1 MEMKAT
7 VIQLKPE
14 MLEQNP
20 KLKLWAP
27 IIKFLMVTRA
37 EVERC
42 GLRVVCAFSEAGEK
56 TVCLIPEDLAEIPD
70 EAIGAILFHEIAH
83 AIYGDWDEEKCDE
96 FARLHT
102 SPELVDT
109 ARAATEQLVKKLRS
123 KIDWENQ
130 MIFDGSDQM
139 WCRLKAATVGTRF
152 VNHDDDDEVVA
163 TVVYNDPKAGCIIET
178 RVNGEVDTVDHYD
191 YGCKISQ
198 QVY

>member
-70 EAIGAILFHEIAH
+70 EAIGAILFHEI
-83 AIYGDWDEEKCDE
+83 DE